1 MSEAFRLE
9 TERLSMRRLT
19 LDDAG
24 LMLAIWNDPAFV
36 SHVGDRGIRTL
47 AEAREEMLEGAL
59 KLYEDYGYGPYRV
72 ALKAD
77 DTAVGTCGL
86 FRREGFDDADIGYG
100 FLPEYCRQGY
110 AYESASVV
118 LEHARTDIGLARII
132 AIVSPDNT
140 ASIGLTEKLG
150 LQFERI
156 TRLPGESKDVSLYG
170 MSLQAFG

>member
-1 MSEAFRLE
+1 
-9 TERLSMRRLT
+9 MRRLT
-19 LDDAG
+19 LDDAD

-36 SHVGDRGIRTL
+36 HYVGDRGIRTI
-47 AEAREEMLEGAL
+47 AEARDNMSEGAF

-86 FRREGFDDADIGYG
+86 FRRDGLEDADIGYG
-100 FLPEYCRQGY
+100 FLPEFCRRGY
-110 AYESASVV
+110 AYESAHAV

-132 AIVSPDNT
+132 AIVSPDNA

-150 LQFERI
+150 LLFEKI
-156 TRLPGESKDVSLYG
+156 TRLPGEDKDVCLYS
-170 MSLQAFG
+170 MSLVA